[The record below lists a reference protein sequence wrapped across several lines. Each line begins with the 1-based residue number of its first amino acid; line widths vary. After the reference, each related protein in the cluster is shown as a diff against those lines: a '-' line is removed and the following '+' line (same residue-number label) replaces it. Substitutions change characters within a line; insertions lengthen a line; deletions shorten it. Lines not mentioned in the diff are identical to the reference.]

1 MKTLSECR
9 VELNSVDDQMKKLF
23 LKRMSIIKEVSAYK
37 KANGIATYDPERER
51 SMKERLSADIDE
63 PMKTLY
69 LQFLD
74 SILAISKEYQ
84 FEDR

>member
-23 LKRMSIIKEVSAYK
+23 LKRMSIINEVSTYK

-51 SMKERLSADIDE
+51 SMKERLSADVEE
-63 PMKTLY
+63 PMRTLY

>member
-23 LKRMSIIKEVSAYK
+23 LKRMSIIKEVSTYK

-51 SMKERLSADIDE
+51 SMKERLSADVEE
-63 PMKTLY
+63 PMRTLY